1 MADVVKKIE
10 ITAALTPDYAAA
22 FKSAGEI
29 ARSTSAELKALT
41 QREAG
46 IQKLLALDAQRAA
59 AAQAGNQKEV
69 RKSEAEYAKLSQK
82 LGLTGKS
89 AKELTQEL
97 KSLGARSADI
107 EKINKAASK
116 RAELGRLAQEVQRTQ
131 RAYEKFKDPA
141 LLKHLNETRR
151 RFVELGGALPRE
163 SQVRALNGL
172 GARLS
177 QIPGP
182 VGSLASSF
190 GGLKSM
196 LAGPAGGAA
205 LVAGV
210 AAAAEKA
217 AKKLFELGIE
227 ASNSGDHIIKTAD
240 ALGITTDAY
249 QELSY
254 AMQRGGASEEGFA
267 NALKTLQSQ
276 MGAAIQGQ
284 TRAIKAFKQFGVTM
298 DEIKTMN
305 AEEMFY
311 RVADGIA
318 AMPDPAQRMR
328 ASLQLLGGEGEKV
341 AAAMSG
347 GAKSLDELR
356 EAGRKSGNVR
366 TRKELEQA
374 AEAADR
380 MLDSQM
386 ALKGALNDV
395 AYAVMPSVISLLQ
408 DFSRWMVDNKGAVET
423 FAIAA
428 AGFMGGVVSAVDG
441 VVAAVNIMG
450 AGFEFWQ
457 NAFADGIAFIVDT
470 SKTIWNFFTEDLPEA
485 ARIAG
490 TAIGNAFRAAGAAI
504 ADAFSAAFEWLTERL
519 NGIIQ
524 TYREV
529 KAWITGDDS
538 PVTLP
543 GAGGSPQV
551 TVNMNIDAR
560 GGDSST
566 AQGVKRAIDQ
576 TSGTAAA
583 SMAGALNRWTPLA
596 QAGGAA

>member
-29 ARSTSAELKALT
+29 AKSTSAELKSLT

-46 IQKLLALDAQRAA
+46 IQKMLALDAQRAA

-89 AKELTQEL
+89 VEELTQEL

-116 RAELGRLAQEVQRTQ
+116 RAELGRLAQEIQRTQ
-131 RAYEKFKDPA
+131 RAYEQFKDPE
-141 LLKHLNETRR
+141 LLKHLNQMRR
-151 RFVELGGALPRE
+151 RFTELGGALPRE
-163 SQVRALNGL
+163 SQMSALNGL

-190 GGLKSM
+190 TGLKSM
-196 LAGPAGGAA
+196 LAGPAGVAA
-205 LVAGV
+205 LLGGV
-210 AAAAEKA
+210 AVAAGNA
-217 AKKLFELGIE
+217 AKKLFQLGID
-227 ASNSGDHIIKTAD
+227 AANSCDPIIKTAD

-276 MGAAIQGQ
+276 MGAATQGQ
-284 TRAIKAFKQFGVTM
+284 TRAIKAFKQFGISM

-311 RVADGIA
+311 RLADGVE
-318 AMPDPAQRMR
+318 AMPDPAKRMR

-374 AEAADR
+374 AEGADR

-470 SKTIWNFFTEDLPEA
+470 SKTIWNFFTEDLPAA

-490 TAIGNAFRAAGAAI
+490 TAI
-504 ADAFSAAFEWLTERL
+504 ADAFRAAFEWLTERL
-519 NGIIQ
+519 NGIIE

-529 KAWITGDDS
+529 KAWITGEDS
-538 PVTLP
+538 AVTLP
-543 GAGGSPQV
+543 GAGGPPQV

-583 SMAGALNRWTPLA
+583 SMAGALNRWTTLA